1 MAGER
6 NVVANMIAVAQ
17 TGVVL
22 VKVILLV
29 GFSMAIFVTAYLGY
43 FILPFI
49 FVLITLSIVGMSNL
63 IKQWARFRERRRDDT

>member
-63 IKQWARFRERRRDDT
+63 NKQWARFRERRRDDT

>member
-6 NVVANMIAVAQ
+6 NVVGNMIAVAQ

-29 GFSMAIFVTAYLGY
+29 GFSMAIFVTAYGDIGMGESVSFRGRLG
-43 FILPFI
+43 FSP
-49 FVLITLSIVGMSNL
+49 
-63 IKQWARFRERRRDDT
+63 

>member
-22 VKVILLV
+22 VKVLVLV
-29 GFSMAIFVTAYLGY
+29 GLSVAIFTTAYLGY
-43 FILPFI
+43 FILPFT
-49 FVLITLSIVGMSNL
+49 FVLIALSIVGMGNL
-63 IKQWARFRERRRDDT
+63 LKQWARFRGRHRDDT